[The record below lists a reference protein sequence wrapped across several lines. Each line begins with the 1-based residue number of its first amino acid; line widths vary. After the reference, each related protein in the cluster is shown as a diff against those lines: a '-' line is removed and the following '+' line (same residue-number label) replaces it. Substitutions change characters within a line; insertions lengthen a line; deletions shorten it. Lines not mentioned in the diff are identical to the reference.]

1 MSRHSV
7 CLLFSLILKIFMNH
21 SFGMGSVEINTEAN
35 KIWVLMLELSTEDIL
50 TTFQLAKNNF
60 ELFSV

>member
-21 SFGMGSVEINTEAN
+21 SFVMGRVEINMEAN